1 MVGYYWHGITY
12 GFDHYS
18 VLSDSKDRHE
28 YLIST
33 HSVNT
38 IFVVSQSTCIC
49 KTTLLANPIS
59 VVQSI
64 THNGVC
70 AL

>member
-1 MVGYYWHGITY
+1 MVGYYWHGITH
-12 GFDHYS
+12 GFDHDI
-18 VLSDSKDRHE
+18 VLQDYKERNES
-28 YLIST
+28 LLST